1 MLYSENYISSMDR
14 KYNTT
19 MATDTLR
26 NIYFSAPTS
35 AAEPGKQIKDIIG
48 LAGGGVKNVEI
59 GQLRSRGDKSWETI
73 PRQHFDMVRQTA
85 KLTMGDKAIVSV
97 HAPIDVDPTGFKEN
111 KWSED
116 NRADAEEFMKDVI
129 NKAALVKIDKNSKQS
144 VPIAYHASGQIGTF
158 WKWDE
163 KKDKLVPEMAM
174 AVIPDTGELIP
185 LKTEEKIHTDGIKRK
200 YIPYYTD
207 ARETYPEHTES
218 SLEQVKHTLWERE
231 QEQLNSLWKEQQEAV
246 NRIKEIEKEK
256 EAGEITKEQA
266 NAEESGWASR
276 YKFITKH
283 LDSALTNTYDKIAQ
297 SDPKAKKII
306 DTEINNITKQN
317 PDADRDAVA
326 HHIMMKMGL
335 PKRAGGFGKDTV
347 PELVKLAE
355 TFGQDQAAKTLA
367 NLAYYSYKKHGEYG
381 PQLAVENWDP
391 WHVMG
396 RGADLRDGLKKARVQ
411 MVDKLVTK
419 DKLPVRKA
427 NEIADRLIGATWDIA
442 HINIMKRFGVPEGTP
457 KENWNKYI
465 KREVEAIQ
473 DDIRHIHISDNF
485 GHSDVH
491 LAPGMGNVPI
501 KEFLEHMEKTG
512 KLKEVK
518 SVLESAGTAIHLGIP
533 PIHAEALQHMGVSSP
548 AWSTSP
554 NWYEVSQNY
563 FFGGSNYASAGF
575 GNILPQGHFSE
586 YGAGFSQLPTATGGM
601 RPDQKS
607 KFSNTPMS

>member
-35 AAEPGKQIKDIIG
+35 AAEPGKQVKDIIG

-73 PRQHFDMVRQTA
+73 PKQHFDMVRQTA
-85 KLTMGDKAIVSV
+85 KLTMGDKAIISV
-97 HAPIDVDPTGFKEN
+97 HAPIDIDPTGFIEN

-116 NRADAEEFMKDVI
+116 NREDAEEFMKDVI
-129 NKAALVKIDKNSKQS
+129 NKAAIVKIDKNAKQS

-158 WKWDE
+158 WKWDD
-163 KKDKLVPEMAM
+163 KKNKLVPEMAM
-174 AVIPDTGELIP
+174 AVIPDTGEMIP
-185 LKTEEKIHTDGIKRK
+185 LKTEEKIYPDGIKRK
-200 YIPYYTD
+200 YIPYME
-207 ARETYPEHTES
+207 AGETYPEHTVS
-218 SLEQVKHTLWERE
+218 SLDQVKRTLWEKE
-231 QEQLNSLWKEQQEAV
+231 QEQFNNLWKEQQEAER
-246 NRIKEIEKEK
+246 RIKEISKDVNT
-256 EAGEITKEQA
+256 GEITKEQA
-266 NAEESGWASR
+266 KYEISGWLDRHR
-276 YKFITKH
+276 YIKKH
-283 LDSALTNTYDKIAQ
+283 FDSVLTNTYDKIAQ
-297 SDPKAKKII
+297 SDPHSREFI
-306 DTEINNITKQN
+306 DKEVNNILKQN
-317 PDADRDAVA
+317 PDADRDLAMHSVM
-326 HHIMMKMGL
+326 IRMGL
-335 PKRAGGFGKDTV
+335 PEKIGGFGEKV

-355 TFGQDQAAKTLA
+355 TFGQDQAAKTLS

-396 RGADLRDGLKKARVQ
+396 RGADLRDGLKKARIQ

-419 DKLPVRKA
+419 DKLPIKKA

-442 HINIMKRFGVPEGTP
+442 HINIMKKFGVPEGTS

-512 KLKEVK
+512 KLKDVK

-533 PIHAEALQHMGVSSP
+533 PVHAEALQHMGVSSP
-548 AWSTSP
+548 AWSISP

-586 YGAGFSQLPTATGGM
+586 YGAGFSQLPTATGGL
-601 RPDQKS
+601 RPGQQS